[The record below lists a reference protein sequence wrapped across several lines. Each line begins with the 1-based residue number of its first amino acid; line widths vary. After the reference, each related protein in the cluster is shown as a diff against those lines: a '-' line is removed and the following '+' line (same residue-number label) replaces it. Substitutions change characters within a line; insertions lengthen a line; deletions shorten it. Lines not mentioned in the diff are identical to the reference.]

1 MADRASVFHQSLNR
15 PRLILG
21 IEKAAFGGLA
31 LAASFAMVA
40 KSYWGFPVIFVVYL
54 IARWLSK
61 RDPLF
66 VAVLFRYLSEGH
78 VYDATP
84 RLEDTQSRARG
95 WGRSLP
101 R

>member
-1 MADRASVFHQSLNR
+1 MASRASVIHQSLNR

-21 IEKAAFGGLA
+21 VEKAAFGGLA
-31 LAASFAMVA
+31 LAGAFAMVA
-40 KSYWGFPVIFVVYL
+40 QTYWGLPVIFVVYL
-54 IARWLSK
+54 LARWLSK

-66 VAVLFRYLSEGH
+66 VAILLRYLGEGH

-84 RLEDTQSRARG
+84 RMTDINERPRG
-95 WGRSLP
+95 WGKGLP